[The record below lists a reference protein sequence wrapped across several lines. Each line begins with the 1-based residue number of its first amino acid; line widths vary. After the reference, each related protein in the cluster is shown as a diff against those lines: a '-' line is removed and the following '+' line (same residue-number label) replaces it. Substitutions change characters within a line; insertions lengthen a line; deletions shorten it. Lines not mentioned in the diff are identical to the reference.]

1 MIELLNKVKQLH
13 KQNNFKANGGEDKLF
28 RMALIMEEVGEIS
41 EAITKDQDNFEED
54 HADLLILLLGN
65 CVAYDIDIL
74 KLTNEKLDRLLKMK
88 PSKKNGYKRIITKE
102 NKR

>member
-1 MIELLNKVKQLH
+1 MIELLDKVKQLH
-13 KQNNFKANGGEDKLF
+13 KQNNFKENGGEDKLF

-41 EAITKDQDNFEED
+41 EAITKDQDNFEEE

>member
-1 MIELLNKVKQLH
+1 MH

-41 EAITKDQDNFEED
+41 EAITKDLDNFEDE

>member
-1 MIELLNKVKQLH
+1 MIELLNKVEQLH

-41 EAITKDQDNFEED
+41 EAITKDQDNFEEE

>member
-1 MIELLNKVKQLH
+1 MIELLDKVKQLH
-13 KQNNFKANGGEDKLF
+13 KQNDFKANGGEDKLF

-41 EAITKDQDNFEED
+41 EAITKDQDNFEEE

>member
-41 EAITKDQDNFEED
+41 EAITKDLDNFEEE

>member
-41 EAITKDQDNFEED
+41 EAITKDQDNFEEE

>member
-1 MIELLNKVKQLH
+1 MIELMNKVKQLH
-13 KQNNFKANGGEDKLF
+13 KQNKFKENGGEDKLF

-41 EAITKDQDNFEED
+41 EAITKNQDNFKEE

-65 CVAYDIDIL
+65 CVAYDIDII
-74 KLTNEKLDRLLKMK
+74 KLTNEKLDRLLEMK
-88 PSKKNGYKRIITKE
+88 PSKQNGHTRIITKE

>member
-1 MIELLNKVKQLH
+1 MIELLDKVKQLH

-41 EAITKDQDNFEED
+41 EAITKDQDNFEEE

>member
-41 EAITKDQDNFEED
+41 EAITKDLDNFEDE

>member
-1 MIELLNKVKQLH
+1 MH
-13 KQNNFKANGGEDKLF
+13 KQNNFKATGGEDKLF

-41 EAITKDQDNFEED
+41 EAITKDQDNFKEE

-74 KLTNEKLDRLLKMK
+74 KLNNEKLDRLLKMK
-88 PSKKNGYKRIITKE
+88 PSKKMDIRE
-102 NKR
+102 L